1 MALSS
6 VCSVHSALHFLRVS
20 ADCCACVA
28 VWCGARRAARRRRTQ
43 CNQNHT
49 VAAQPGVAAHRH
61 PHRAHHV
68 HGARHAARHGH
79 GTPTRLAQRG
89 SLVASTSSG
98 APRHTLA
105 RARCGWLH
113 VGCQPNRTAG
123 PKATPRHQPS
133 LRGGAWSAGSLAR
146 QAQRA
151 AGHAR
156 GHTTPRAL
164 TSLPLR
170 HKSPAICVR
179 DNANRT
185 AEQLRVE
192 RDGTPRRE
200 VRSSIDQHM
209 LRERAVWRVH
219 IHPTRHV
226 HTVCMCVSC
235 ARVKPSHACGARAP
249 ARVSDRCDVRRV
261 WGCVGVWCGKKHE
274 NRALTLVY
282 VASEMR
288 EPTPRGSAAKAR
300 TRVD

>member
-1 MALSS
+1 MWLCRLCA
-6 VCSVHSALHFLRVS
+6 VCTVHCTFSESLQTAVHVWL
-20 ADCCACVA
+20 CGVA
-28 VWCGARRAARRRRTQ
+28 RGGRRAGAAHSVTKCKTTQ
-43 CNQNHT
+43 WPHSP
-49 VAAQPGVAAHRH
+49 ALPAHRH

-170 HKSPAICVR
+170 HKSLRSVCGTTQ
-179 DNANRT
+179 T
-185 AEQLRVE
+185 AQ
-192 RDGTPRRE
+192 
-200 VRSSIDQHM
+200 
-209 LRERAVWRVH
+209 
-219 IHPTRHV
+219 
-226 HTVCMCVSC
+226 
-235 ARVKPSHACGARAP
+235 PS
-249 ARVSDRCDVRRV
+249 
-261 WGCVGVWCGKKHE
+261 
-274 NRALTLVY
+274 N
-282 VASEMR
+282 
-288 EPTPRGSAAKAR
+288 
-300 TRVD
+300 